1 MQTHCGKS
9 RSASS
14 AVDKATDIIVI
25 TIILAISGYFVAALL
40 PGVLTALATAALVS
54 VSSTIASLIQTV
66 LSISIVATVILL
78 YIAIIR
84 HVLRS

>member
-1 MQTHCGKS
+1 MQTHFGKP

>member
-1 MQTHCGKS
+1 MQTHFGKS